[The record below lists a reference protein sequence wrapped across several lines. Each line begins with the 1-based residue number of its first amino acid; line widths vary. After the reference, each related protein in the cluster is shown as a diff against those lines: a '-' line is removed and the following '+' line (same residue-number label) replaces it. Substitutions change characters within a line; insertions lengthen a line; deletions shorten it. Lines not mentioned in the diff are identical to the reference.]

1 MRIEAEESLG
11 LTEATASQCHG
22 KLVWKQ
28 CDFIR
33 EEGGTGTKKGRSGGE
48 TREGGSEKEKTK
60 GRK

>member
-1 MRIEAEESLG
+1 M
-11 LTEATASQCHG
+11 CHD
-22 KLVWKQ
+22 KLAWKQ